1 MLGFFT
7 HPSVQSCSSSKAALP
22 QTGTACAP
30 ANTGVPV
37 QAHQRSRRESQC
49 RTETQNTLEIFLCR
63 TVAWI
68 GPLLLNSWQ
77 LWCSFVP
84 LLSHTRKETACSAAG
99 RCAAGGC
106 HGFLGQ
112 AALRGRR
119 CLWVGTELGCSL
131 LGEILLCTCPGW
143 LLWPWWGVAGWVC
156 LWCPWRY
163 RFFCYRQLFFAP
175 SLSLPVQKLKTHH
188 CELLVA
194 LPGKQR
200 QSWASEPRVLHV
212 GAVLAPS
219 SFPWS
224 QAQFLD
230 WGRKHSS

>member
-1 MLGFFT
+1 MQDCGLDRSFAAELVAVVVQFC
-7 HPSVQSCSSSKAALP
+7 PSAFPHREGDCLQCSWA
-22 QTGTACAP
+22 
-30 ANTGVPV
+30 V
-37 QAHQRSRRESQC
+37 
-49 RTETQNTLEIFLCR
+49 
-63 TVAWI
+63 
-68 GPLLLNSWQ
+68 
-77 LWCSFVP
+77 
-84 LLSHTRKETACSAAG
+84 
-99 RCAAGGC
+99 
-106 HGFLGQ
+106 GQ

-156 LWCPWRY
+156 LWCPCRY
-163 RFFCYRQLFFAP
+163 RFFCYRQLFFFTP

-219 SFPWS
+219 SFPWYR
-224 QAQFLD
+224 AQFLD